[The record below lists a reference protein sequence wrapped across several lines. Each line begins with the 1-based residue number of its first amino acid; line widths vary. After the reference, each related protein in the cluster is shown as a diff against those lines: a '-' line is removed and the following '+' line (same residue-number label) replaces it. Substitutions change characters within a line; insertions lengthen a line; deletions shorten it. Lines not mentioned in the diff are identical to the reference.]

1 MARQRVNF
9 YSGVISSL
17 ASSTAGAT
25 TTITGNGLGVG
36 FPVPSAG
43 NYIPITLNPGYFGAN
58 NTSGPEIAYI
68 TPGGSSTIANV
79 TRVVEGSVFASGTNV
94 PWVAGPVLSDFDA
107 SNLSS
112 SGVVTFNNGLVVYGG
127 DSIYGGDVVQQG
139 NLTVSGN
146 ATVSGNI
153 STSGTITASGAT
165 FTTSP
170 NVTGKWMS
178 NTAINPTGVT
188 TGYSNQVAV
197 SVSGYTNYLIN
208 YTIRVTSSAS
218 NTQIIQ
224 AAIQKAG
231 STISVNAQQ
240 TTSAGATS
248 TLTISHLD
256 TGVSTGVITY
266 DGVVLIGGS
275 GSTATVGGIE
285 MNVIGLN

>member
-1 MARQRVNF
+1 MSLLRQRNNF
-9 YSGVISSL
+9 VAGTVSGVSL
-17 ASSTAGAT
+17 STT
-25 TTITGNGLGVG
+25 TLTGSAWPTITGGYYL
-36 FPVPSAG
+36 PV
-43 NYIPITLNPGYFGAN
+43 ILNPGYYGLSTSPEIIWVTS
-58 NTSGPEIAYI
+58 TSG
-68 TPGGSSTIANV
+68 NV
-79 TRVVEGSVFASGTNV
+79 ATVQRAMEGTSAISGSVL
-94 PWVAGPVLSDFDA
+94 PWVAGPTAADFDA

-188 TGYSNQVAV
+188 NGYSNQVAV
-197 SVSGYTNYLIN
+197 SVTGYTNYLIN

-231 STISVNAQQ
+231 STISLNAQQ